1 MKLVLHV
8 VAAGEIGGAER
19 MLVDLASGEP
29 AGFAHAVALYSAS
42 RRLTEWLGRANV
54 TIFDRGPAR
63 EDALSFLARSLG
75 RAPEDLARLAR
86 AAGASVVHV
95 HTHGS
100 QVLGTRAALVAGLP
114 VVRTEHSTR
123 VYEDRSTWPF
133 ARWSLRRAARVVAI
147 SEHVASVVR
156 ARAPWVADRLRVV
169 YNGVDVARR
178 APAPLPE
185 GGPVRF
191 ALVGRLEPRKG
202 VDVAL
207 RALAKVPEA
216 HLAIVGDGESRA
228 QLERL
233 ARELGVADRARFLGF
248 VDDVDRAAAECHAV
262 LSSSRREGLGLAI
275 LEGMALGRPAV
286 ALPVGGLPEFVSE
299 RTGWLARG
307 TDPAAL
313 AEAMRACAASA
324 EALAARGAAARELVV
339 ARFSLEA
346 MRRGY
351 DRVYEEATARTA

>member
-1 MKLVLHV
+1 MRLVLHV
-8 VAAGEIGGAER
+8 VCAGEIGGAER

-29 AGFAHAVALYSAS
+29 RGFAHAVALYSAS
-42 RRLTEWLGRANV
+42 ARLTDWLSRARI
-54 TIFDRGPAR
+54 TLFDRGPAR
-63 EDALSFLARSLG
+63 EDAVSFLVRSLG
-75 RAPEDLARLAR
+75 RRGPEDLARLVR

-95 HTHGS
+95 HTHAS
-100 QVLGTRAALVAGLP
+100 QVLGTRAAMIAGVP

-147 SEHVASVVR
+147 SEHVAGVVR

-169 YNGVDVARR
+169 YNGVDVDRR
-178 APAPLPE
+178 APSPPPAE
-185 GGPVRF
+185 GPVRF
-191 ALVGRLEPRKG
+191 ALIGRLEPRKG

-207 RALAKVPEA
+207 RALARVPDA
-216 HLAIVGDGESRA
+216 RLVIAGDGESRA
-228 QLERL
+228 ELERL
-233 ARELGVADRARFLGF
+233 ARDLGVGDRVDFLGF
-248 VDDVDRAAAECHAV
+248 VGDVDRVAAGCHAV

-299 RTGWLARG
+299 RTGWLARAEG
-307 TDPAAL
+307 EGAL
-313 AEAMRACAASA
+313 ADAMRACAASA
-324 EALAARGAAARELVV
+324 DERAARGAAARELVV
-339 ARFSLEA
+339 ARFSVDA

-351 DRVYEEATARTA
+351 DAVYDEATRR